1 MIELQITQQ
10 ELADMIGSSRVMVV
24 QAIKELKAFNVID
37 REKRYYILKKDPC
50 LAVHAYELDQKMRPR
65 S

>member
-1 MIELQITQQ
+1 
-10 ELADMIGSSRVMVV
+10 MIGSSRVMVV
-24 QAIKELKAFNVID
+24 QALKELKAFNVID

-50 LAVHAYELDQKMRPR
+50 LAVHAFKLDQKIQIQ